1 MTAVNEPFA
10 DPSTSIEEIFRST
23 YLVLRDSGYAG
34 VSIQR
39 IADRTSLSK
48 STLYYHFDDKY
59 DLLMQFS
66 EEFLS
71 WYLERLVEEYEG
83 DAQETLSRLLDIVLL
98 GEADD
103 GVLFEDVFA
112 PGYIATILEM
122 RAQAVRDQEMRTY
135 VTVTDEV
142 MRDHLVALI
151 EDGIEDGTFIDVD
164 PEATASVLFVFFEGG
179 LLLRSCE
186 EDTEWM
192 AAVRDAADA
201 YLEEIKQ
208 HE

>member
-1 MTAVNEPFA
+1 M
-10 DPSTSIEEIFRST
+10 
-23 YLVLRDSGYAG
+23 
-34 VSIQR
+34 SIQR

-164 PEATASVLFVFFEGG
+164 PEATAACCLSSSKAGSCSGRAKKTPNGWLPFATLQTRISRRLSSTNSPTGDESPHPATMSLLSVLVSVYHSPTG
-179 LLLRSCE
+179 SS
-186 EDTEWM
+186 
-192 AAVRDAADA
+192 
-201 YLEEIKQ
+201 I
-208 HE
+208 